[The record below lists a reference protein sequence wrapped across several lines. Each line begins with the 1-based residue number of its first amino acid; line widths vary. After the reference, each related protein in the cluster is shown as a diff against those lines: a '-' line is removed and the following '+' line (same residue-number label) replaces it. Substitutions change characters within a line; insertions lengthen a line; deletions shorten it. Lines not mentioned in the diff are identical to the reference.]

1 MYRLYGIRPGEK
13 EESLVWEDRLL
24 ENCAALMGLESVRGG
39 REMRIETV
47 PNASEVVRLDTK
59 DTGASVSVNDSPP
72 LPSKAKYEM
81 SPEAVARVNKELRKT
96 LYCLAR
102 RSQTGDKLQLVH
114 TEVYEGLERAKKAAK
129 DLEQASEF
137 KYVVFELGTVQ

>member
-1 MYRLYGIRPGEK
+1 MYRLYGIRPGER
-13 EESLVWEDRLL
+13 EVSLVWEDRLL
-24 ENCAALMGLESVRGG
+24 ENCAALMELESVRGG

-47 PNASEVVRLDTK
+47 DQVTLETK
-59 DTGASVSVNDSPP
+59 PTGAKVA
-72 LPSKAKYEM
+72 LPAK
-81 SPEAVARVNKELRKT
+81 KT
-96 LYCLAR
+96 LYSLAR

>member
-1 MYRLYGIRPGEK
+1 MYRLYGIRPGER
-13 EESLVWEDRLL
+13 EVSLVWEDRLL

-47 PNASEVVRLDTK
+47 DQVSFETK
-59 DTGASVSVNDSPP
+59 DTGVAVDVFRESSPKLGQTIP
-72 LPSKAKYEM
+72 K
-81 SPEAVARVNKELRKT
+81 KT

>member
-1 MYRLYGIRPGEK
+1 VTYRLYGIRPGER

-59 DTGASVSVNDSPP
+59 DTGAKVDASIFANVA
-72 LPSKAKYEM
+72 AKFVGNEK
-81 SPEAVARVNKELRKT
+81 R
-96 LYCLAR
+96 LYSLAR

>member
-1 MYRLYGIRPGEK
+1 MMYRLYGIRPGE
-13 EESLVWEDRLL
+13 ERESLVWEDRLV
-24 ENCAALMGLESVRGG
+24 ENCAALMELESVRGG

-47 PNASEVVRLDTK
+47 PSSSEVVRLETE
-59 DTGASVSVNDSPP
+59 DTGAAVE
-72 LPSKAKYEM
+72 LPRK
-81 SPEAVARVNKELRKT
+81 KT

>member
-1 MYRLYGIRPGEK
+1 MYRLYGIRPGER
-13 EESLVWEDRLL
+13 EVSLVWEDRLL
-24 ENCAALMGLESVRGG
+24 ENCAALMELESVRGG

-59 DTGASVSVNDSPP
+59 DTGAKVEIPR
-72 LPSKAKYEM
+72 K
-81 SPEAVARVNKELRKT
+81 KT

-102 RSQTGDKLQLVH
+102 RSQTGDKLNLVH

-137 KYVVFELGTVQ
+137 KYVVFELGIVQ

>member
-1 MYRLYGIRPGEK
+1 MYRLYGIRPGER

-24 ENCAALMGLESVRGG
+24 ENCAALMELESVRGG

-59 DTGASVSVNDSPP
+59 DTGAKVLTAQDSRTF
-72 LPSKAKYEM
+72 K
-81 SPEAVARVNKELRKT
+81 KT

>member
-13 EESLVWEDRLL
+13 EESLVWEDRLE

-59 DTGASVSVNDSPP
+59 ETGAKVEPQDSRRMAP
-72 LPSKAKYEM
+72 K
-81 SPEAVARVNKELRKT
+81 KT

-129 DLEQASEF
+129 DLKQSSEF
-137 KYVVFELGTVQ
+137 EYVVFELGTVQ